1 MFKNRKILRNSIICV
16 LLICTVH
23 LVYAI
28 VSNPLGEHD
37 IIFAL
42 AVTAG
47 FILIGSDK
55 SSRKGKQHV

>member
-1 MFKNRKILRNSIICV
+1 MFKNRKNLRNSIICV

-23 LVYAI
+23 LVYSI

-42 AVTAG
+42 AVSAG
-47 FILIGSDK
+47 FSLIGNDK
-55 SSRKGKQHV
+55 SSRKGKQNI

>member
-1 MFKNRKILRNSIICV
+1 MFKNRRILRNGIICI

-23 LVYAI
+23 LVYSI
-28 VSNPLGEHD
+28 VSDPLGEHD

-42 AVTAG
+42 AVSEG

-55 SSRKGKQHV
+55 SGRKGKQHG